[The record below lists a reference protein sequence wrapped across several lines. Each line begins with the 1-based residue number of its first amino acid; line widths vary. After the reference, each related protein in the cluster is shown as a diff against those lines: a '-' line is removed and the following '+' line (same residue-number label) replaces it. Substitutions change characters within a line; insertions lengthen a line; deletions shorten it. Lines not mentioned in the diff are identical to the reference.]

1 MFPQIRLLHFLH
13 HLEAQFLLLSF
24 LEAIEWFSNQ
34 SRISVWEK
42 NGATKGFFFSHTC
55 CAIRLLLFWLLLM
68 ECQDERCLARIS
80 GWIEDDT
87 FFTPLWLHQ
96 THQRRRGAFWGHK
109 MSIFLSFFLLLGP
122 WRERGALLLG
132 SLLGLFSLLLLGI
145 IEKKKK
151 NCMDDGGASPPP
163 DPKWWRDTVFT
174 ETFQENKP
182 HKETLF
188 WVRQLP
194 KN

>member
-1 MFPQIRLLHFLH
+1 MVFESKSHQRMGK
-13 HLEAQFLLLSF
+13 ER
-24 LEAIEWFSNQ
+24 SN
-34 SRISVWEK
+34 
-42 NGATKGFFFSHTC
+42 KGIFFSHTC

-109 MSIFLSFFLLLGP
+109 MSIFLSFFP
-122 WRERGALLLG
+122 FAG
-132 SLLGLFSLLLLGI
+132 SLEREGHCCCGVSLAYSPSSYLVSLRRRRRTVWMM
-145 IEKKKK
+145 E
-151 NCMDDGGASPPP
+151 APPP